1 MGGGLVLNTVQICA
15 MARSILLILALPY
28 TLRFSLF
35 EQYWALCFNTVQI
48 CAMARSILLI
58 LALPYTLRFSL
69 FEQYW
74 ALCLSWWGCD
84 RVASRN
90 PDHSSCHQDKHKAPT
105 RLHVHPLSLQDA
117 ATRTSTRPN
126 TSHLRTSSPL

>member
-1 MGGGLVLNTVQICA
+1 

-74 ALCLSWWGCD
+74 ALCLSSSGRDDPTGQWN
-84 RVASRN
+84 RHSRGQAQGLLI
-90 PDHSSCHQDKHKAPT
+90 HPT
-105 RLHVHPLSLQDA
+105 PPLVPTGRLTSLA
-117 ATRTSTRPN
+117 AFGRQNSLGAREVGWMLGGP
-126 TSHLRTSSPL
+126 